1 MQGLVNNLKQKLAR
15 NETTLGLWVT
25 LESPTITEIA
35 TILGI
40 DWVLI
45 DAEHGHLDFKDVMEH
60 VRVTRD
66 SGTTALVRI
75 QELEMGV
82 IKRMLDVGA
91 DGILIPNIA
100 SADEARQA
108 VQFAKYPPWGV
119 RGVGGERATHW
130 GMKLKEYTQVANH
143 ETMVIPMI
151 ESVAAGRVA
160 AEIASV
166 RGVDAIFFG
175 PVDFSASAGYIGQW
189 EGPGVAQQILD
200 AKDAILAQ
208 GVPCGMTATDL
219 DDIKTREQQGFRMI
233 SLGADTGMLIRAMQA
248 GLSAR
253 AKTATEATTSAVDTD
268 GKPAHQIAHSPRPP
282 VTERGVSAL
291 RRDPG
296 HEVSRE

>member
-1 MQGLVNNLKQKLAR
+1 MQGLVNTLKQKLAR
-15 NETTLGLWVT
+15 NESTLGLWVT
-25 LESPTITEIA
+25 LESPTVTEIA
-35 TILGI
+35 TILGF
-40 DWVLI
+40 DWVVI
-45 DAEHGHLDFKDVMEH
+45 DAEHGHLDFKDIMEH

-82 IKRMLDVGA
+82 IKRVLDVGA
-91 DGILIPNIA
+91 DGIMIPNIA
-100 SADEARQA
+100 TADEARQA

-119 RGVGGERATHW
+119 RGVGGERATQW
-130 GMKLKEYTQVANH
+130 GMQLKEYTQVANH
-143 ETMVIPMI
+143 EIMVIPMI
-151 ESVAAGRVA
+151 ESVAGGRVA

-219 DDIKTREQQGFRMI
+219 DDIKTRDQQGFRMI
-233 SLGADTGMLIRAMQA
+233 SLGAETGMLIKAMRA
-248 GLSAR
+248 GLAAKAKPAASAP
-253 AKTATEATTSAVDTD
+253 AVDGD
-268 GKPAHQIAHSPRPP
+268 GKGTSRLPETPRG
-282 VTERGVSAL
+282 TKSENGATAARRGPSQEL
-291 RRDPG
+291 
-296 HEVSRE
+296 SRE